1 MEVNRNLYFK
11 EIKRNRKSLI
21 IWSIIIFG
29 FTILVLSLFPYM
41 KDLNK
46 EMSVMMD
53 KMPEALSKTLGL
65 NSLTFNSIL
74 GMYNTYY
81 GIYIIVLLS
90 IYASSTGATIFSKE
104 ERNKSAEFLLT
115 KPISRNTIFLS
126 KILALFTLVF
136 IAYLV
141 QTSTAYILVATFGGP
156 LVDWSVFVTMHL
168 HGLGLILLFT
178 CIGVFISMLLNPKR
192 NFMGIMVGL
201 VFGSYFINTIAKVAE
216 TVNWLGYI
224 SPFHYLD
231 FEVTNPTYSLNVLQL
246 GVMLFICALLL
257 IASCRIFNKKDIY
270 T

>member
-21 IWSIIIFG
+21 IWSIIIFW

-65 NSLTFNSIL
+65 NSQTFNSIL

-104 ERNKSAEFLLT
+104 ERNK
-115 KPISRNTIFLS
+115 
-126 KILALFTLVF
+126 
-136 IAYLV
+136 
-141 QTSTAYILVATFGGP
+141 
-156 LVDWSVFVTMHL
+156 
-168 HGLGLILLFT
+168 
-178 CIGVFISMLLNPKR
+178 
-192 NFMGIMVGL
+192 GIMVGL

-231 FEVTNPTYSLNVLQL
+231 FEVTSPTYSLNVLQL